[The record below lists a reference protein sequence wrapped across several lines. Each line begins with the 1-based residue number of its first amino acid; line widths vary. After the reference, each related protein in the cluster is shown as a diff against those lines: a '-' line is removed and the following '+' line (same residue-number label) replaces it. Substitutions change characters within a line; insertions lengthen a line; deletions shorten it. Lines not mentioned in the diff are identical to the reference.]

1 MALFDCLSLGKIFYL
16 FCLPN
21 LISKI
26 FLACNF
32 MAFFPSESY
41 IKIMLT
47 EIRLSSIKKRIFT
60 LSFIIFF
67 ENKINYKIIYH
78 EYAVYLKYVLA
89 WFYLKS

>member
-1 MALFDCLSLGKIFYL
+1 
-16 FCLPN
+16 
-21 LISKI
+21 
-26 FLACNF
+26 

-89 WFYLKS
+89 